1 MQTKKSPLRQSLS
14 QAKRIVVKAGTH
26 VLADKNGK
34 PSPARIRNLVSNLAA
49 LQQEGIEVVLVTS
62 GAIGVGMQ
70 VLGMKRTASTPLSD
84 LQMTAAVGQSHLM
97 ELYHKYF
104 SKHKCIISQVL
115 LTHDDLRHRQRHL
128 NARNAMLNLLS
139 HNIIPIV
146 NENDVVS
153 VDEIRVGDND
163 VLSALVATLI
173 QADLLILLTT
183 PNGFYQTLPNG
194 KKKRIPYLET
204 INDAVLQ
211 HAQGKSSALSTGGMS
226 SKLQAAQ
233 MANKSGSQV
242 VIASGFQK
250 DVLKKVFQGED
261 VGTLIE
267 KQNAILGRKRWIA
280 FFHRA
285 QGEIIIDTGAAT
297 AVQQKGKSL
306 LPVGVREVKGV
317 FSKGA
322 LVNISTIEGINIGQ
336 GLVAYSSEEIKKIAG
351 KHGHEI
357 ADILGSKGHDEIV
370 HRDNMNL
377 DM

>member
-1 MQTKKSPLRQSLS
+1 MSNTDNNRQILT

-26 VLADKNGK
+26 VLADKSGK
-34 PSPARIRNLVSNLAA
+34 PNATRIRNLVRNIAG

-70 VLGMKRTASTPLSD
+70 VLGMRRTASTPLSD

-104 SKHKCIISQVL
+104 TKHNCIISQVL
-115 LTHDDLRHRQRHL
+115 LTHDDLRNRQRHL
-128 NARNAMLNLLS
+128 NARNAMLNLLN
-139 HNIIPIV
+139 HKIIPIV

-163 VLSALVATLI
+163 VLSAMVAALI
-173 QADLLILLTT
+173 QADTLILLTT

-204 INDAVLQ
+204 INDTVLQ
-211 HAQGKSSALSTGGMS
+211 HAKGKSSALSIGGMA

-250 DVLKKVFQGED
+250 DVLKKVMQGED

-267 KQNAILGRKRWIA
+267 KQSTIHGRKRWVA

-285 QGEIIIDTGAAT
+285 QGELIIDNGAAN

-306 LPVGVREVKGV
+306 LPVGVREVKGN
-317 FSKGA
+317 FTKGA
-322 LVNISTIEGINIGQ
+322 LVNIISIEGINIGQ
-336 GLVAYSSEEIKKIAG
+336 GLVAYSSDEIKKIAG
-351 KHGHEI
+351 KHGDEI
-357 ADILGSKGHDEIV
+357 AAVLGSKGHDEIV

-377 DM
+377 MP